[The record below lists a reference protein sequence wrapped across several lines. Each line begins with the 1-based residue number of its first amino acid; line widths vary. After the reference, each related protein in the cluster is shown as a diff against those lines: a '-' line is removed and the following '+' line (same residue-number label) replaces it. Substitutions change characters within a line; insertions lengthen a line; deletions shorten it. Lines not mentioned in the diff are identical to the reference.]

1 MRLWVR
7 FAALAFAIS
16 PTSALA
22 ADPASVPAPAVQ
34 PGDTWVYDRTHEQ
47 GTNGFSQQRI
57 DLTIDRIDS
66 ETMLVGLKVDGA
78 PSAFMDHITGLDWSQ
93 RRMVEGRE
101 TVTGRPFFFP
111 LKIGST
117 WTADYVQ
124 PRPQGV
130 QTSAHFHTTYKVV
143 GWEDVSVPAGTFH
156 ALKIE
161 GNGAAE
167 GQISTPASAVGGAV
181 VTPSGGTTVAHTER
195 AHSSVIHVITYSAF
209 YYVPEIKYYVKCV
222 EEQYNGDNVR
232 TMRDTD
238 TLVSFKA
245 AH

>member
-1 MRLWVR
+1 MRLLTR
-7 FAALAFAIS
+7 FAALALIATPNI
-16 PTSALA
+16 ALA
-22 ADPASVPAPAVQ
+22 AAPAPVPAPGFQ
-34 PGDTWVYDRTHEQ
+34 IGDTWVYDRTHEV
-47 GTNGFSQQRI
+47 GANGFSKQTI
-57 DLTIDRIDS
+57 DLTIDRVDA
-66 ETMLVGLKVDGA
+66 ETMLVGIKPDGA
-78 PSAFMDHITGLDWSQ
+78 PSAFVDHITGLDWSQ
-93 RRMVEGRE
+93 RRMVDGQE
-101 TVTGRPFFFP
+101 TVTGRPFLFP

-143 GWEDVSVPAGTFH
+143 GWEDVVVPAGTFH

-161 GNGAAE
+161 ANGTAE
-167 GQISTPASAVGGAV
+167 GQISTPASAVASV
-181 VTPSGGTTVAHTER
+181 VATPSGGTSVAHSER
-195 AHSSVIHVITYSAF
+195 AHSGVVHVITYDAF
-209 YYVPEIKYYVKCV
+209 YYVPEIKYYVKRI

-232 TMRDTD
+232 TVRDTD